1 MYCSKCGKSLADDA
15 VFCSACGARVAGD
28 SSTTQ
33 PAATDVNASQPAPD
47 PAPHEAAPVT
57 VGYAGFWLR
66 AVALVIDSVLL
77 FFIFTVVISVLATA
91 MGLSVAIQQI
101 QPGESLDALIAVL
114 GVGFVLAM
122 LLILLI
128 GSALY
133 FTILEASPWQGS
145 LGKKALG
152 LFVTDLSGNRV
163 TFARS
168 SGRFFAGKFMVLG
181 VPGLGFLYFC
191 ISCICAGVTER
202 KQAIHDM
209 LSGCLVLRKL

>member
-1 MYCSKCGKSLADDA
+1 MYCSKCGKLLADDA
-15 VFCSACGARVAGD
+15 VFCSACGARVAGE
-28 SSTTQ
+28 SSITQ
-33 PAATDVNASQPAPD
+33 PAASDVNVSQPAPD
-47 PAPHEAAPVT
+47 IAPLEIAPV
-57 VGYAGFWLR
+57 
-66 AVALVIDSVLL
+66 
-77 FFIFTVVISVLATA
+77 
-91 MGLSVAIQQI
+91 SVAIQQI

-181 VPGLGFLYFC
+181 VPGLGFLYFS